1 MFPRLALTTPS
12 AQPGFPAAFTLS
24 LSNAGTSVGALSAN
38 LVYDT
43 SVLSNPVIEDVV
55 DVHELVHDEP
65 EQAPLTGEGA
75 R

>member
-1 MFPRLALTTPS
+1 MQPRGGGSILHVGRGNVVFAAGLGGQ
-12 AQPGFPAAFTLS
+12 QPDHTS
-24 LSNAGTSVGALSAN
+24 LIKGGL
-38 LVYDT
+38 
-43 SVLSNPVIEDVV
+43 